1 MTREMI
7 RLDQVVK
14 EFRRGGA
21 TVRAVDGV
29 SLSVAQGEFVAVMGK
44 SGSGKSTLLH
54 LMSGLQ
60 QPSSG
65 KVHLL
70 GRDLSR
76 LSDDELTLLR
86 REQVGFVF
94 QFFNLLPTLTALEN
108 VALPLL
114 LARVKRSAA
123 EARAREALAT
133 VGLSDREGHKPEELS
148 GGQMQRVALARALVT
163 DPPLLFADEPTG
175 NLDSHSGEEVLLLL
189 KQMQAER
196 GQTIV
201 MVTHDPG
208 AAAYAG
214 RVVFL
219 SDGRIAGELTAPTR
233 ESVLATMSEWVA

>member
-54 LMSGLQ
+54 LMSG
-60 QPSSG
+60 SSSPPP
-65 KVHLL
+65 
-70 GRDLSR
+70 GRCTFWAATSPR

-123 EARAREALAT
+123 QARAREALAT

-175 NLDSHSGEEVLLLL
+175 NLDSHSGDEVLLLL

-201 MVTHDPG
+201 MVTHDPK
-208 AAAYAG
+208 AAAYGDRLIRMQDG
-214 RVVFL
+214 RVIDDQVT
-219 SDGRIAGELTAPTR
+219 GEGA
-233 ESVLATMSEWVA
+233 

>member
-133 VGLSDREGHKPEELS
+133 VGLSDREGHKPDELS

-201 MVTHDPG
+201 MVTHDPK
-208 AAAYAG
+208 AAAYGDRLIRMQDG
-214 RVVFL
+214 RVIDDQVT
-219 SDGRIAGELTAPTR
+219 GEGA
-233 ESVLATMSEWVA
+233 

>member
-201 MVTHDPG
+201 MVTHDPK
-208 AAAYAG
+208 AAAYGDRLIRMQDG
-214 RVVFL
+214 RVIDDQVTWE
-219 SDGRIAGELTAPTR
+219 GA
-233 ESVLATMSEWVA
+233 

>member
-201 MVTHDPG
+201 MVTHDPK
-208 AAAYAG
+208 AAAYGDRLIRMQDG
-214 RVVFL
+214 RVIDDQVT
-219 SDGRIAGELTAPTR
+219 GEGA
-233 ESVLATMSEWVA
+233 